1 MSAKRRGLG
10 KGVDALFSAV
20 EEEPPEAPEEPGLA
34 SSKLEDRSSKVEDR
48 SSKVEVLSSESEL
61 EDKGSKLKVESS
73 ELEVNSSKLEGV
85 SYNQDVM
92 KIAIIEADKNP
103 RITLWSPVSS
113 AMLKYLRKTIPE
125 FSISEEASLLLEEA
139 IVRKYPDI
147 YEGLK
152 KEKDGVR

>member
-1 MSAKRRGLG
+1 MSAKRWGLG

-20 EEEPPEAPEEPGLA
+20 EEVPSEASEEPGIA
-34 SSKLEDRSSKVEDR
+34 SSKVEDI

-61 EDKGSKLKVESS
+61 EDRGSKLKVESS
-73 ELEVNSSKLEGV
+73 ELGVNSSKLEGV

-125 FSISEEASLLLEEA
+125 FSISEEASQLLEEA
-139 IVRKYPDI
+139 IVRKYPGI

-152 KEKDGVR
+152 KEKEGGR

>member
-20 EEEPPEAPEEPGLA
+20 EDEPPEAPEEPSTA
-34 SSKLEDRSSKVEDR
+34 SSKVEDK

-61 EDKGSKLKVESS
+61 DDKGSKLKVKSS
-73 ELEVNSSKLEGV
+73 ELGVNSSKLEGL
-85 SYNQDVM
+85 SYNQDKM
-92 KIAIIEADKNP
+92 KIAIMEADKNP

-125 FSISEEASLLLEEA
+125 FSISEEASQLLEEA

-147 YEGLK
+147 YEGFK
-152 KEKDGVR
+152 KEKNGGR